1 MYGSRKWAVT
11 ALGMV
16 CAAAV
21 GALLAR
27 PSKTTPPPPAS
38 AGPTPRLAAV
48 EAKLDR
54 LLAGAGAGA
63 GGGAAAWTATA
74 AEVTR
79 LREELAALRQEV
91 ADVSP
96 PAPGEPELPPA
107 RAAAAIAARD
117 RARTLIDGARRARR
131 WGDGER
137 DALRAVVDQLTP
149 ADRDRMVTELFHALN
164 QQEIALESE
173 GPPL

>member
-1 MYGSRKWAVT
+1 MHGSRKWAVT

-27 PSKTTPPPPAS
+27 PSKTTPPPPAV

-54 LLAGAGAGA
+54 LLAGTGA
-63 GGGAAAWTATA
+63 GGDAVAWTATA

-91 ADVSP
+91 AVVNP
-96 PAPGEPELPPA
+96 PPPGEPELPPA

-117 RARTLIDGARRARR
+117 RVRTLIDSARSARR
-131 WGDGER
+131 WGDGDR